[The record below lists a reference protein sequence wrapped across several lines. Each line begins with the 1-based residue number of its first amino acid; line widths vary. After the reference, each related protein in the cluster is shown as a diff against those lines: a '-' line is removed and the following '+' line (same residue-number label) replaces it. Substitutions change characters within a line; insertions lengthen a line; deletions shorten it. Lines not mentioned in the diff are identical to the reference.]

1 MGQILHGC
9 AKTTHAIRGELQ
21 RSEASV
27 ASLAKRFGINEKTV
41 IKWRSRQSVDDFPMG
56 PKERR
61 STVLSPMEEAAIVA
75 LRVHARLPLDDVFV
89 ALKDVI
95 PHLTRSSLHR
105 CLQRYGIS
113 RLPKADREKPKKFK
127 QYEIGYFH
135 IIDIAELRY
144 EGGKGFLFVAVDR
157 TSKLVFARI
166 YRKATKR
173 RQPPSSRCWSRR
185 YLYQIHTILT
195 DTGVQFTDRYQSDG
209 RGWISHIF
217 GRVCGQNGIEHRLTK
232 PYHPWTNGQAER
244 MVRTIK
250 EATVKSFHYR
260 SVQELRRHVRDWLT
274 AYNFAKQLKAL
285 RFKTPYEAI
294 DELWK
299 SKPEIF
305 NIRPH
310 HHSPG
315 LNTQGPDPLY
325 RIIAPAEAG
334 AVNRPDSRTALRMLP
349 SGR

>member
-1 MGQILHGC
+1 MGQVLHGS

-21 RSEASV
+21 RSQASV

-41 IKWRSRQSVDDFPMG
+41 IKWRKRRSVEDMPMG

-61 STVLSPMEEAAIVA
+61 STVLSEMEEAAIVA
-75 LRVHARLPLDDVFV
+75 LRVQARLPLDDVYI

-113 RLPKADREKPKKFK
+113 RLPKADRERPKKFK

-135 IIDIAELRY
+135 IDIAELRY

-166 YRKATKR
+166 YRKATKLAAAAFLR
-173 RQPPSSRCWSRR
+173 VLVKTVP
-185 YLYQIHTILT
+185 YKIHTILT
-195 DTGVQFTDRYQSDG
+195 DNGVQFTDRYQSDG

-250 EATVKSFHYR
+250 EATVKSFHYS

-294 DELWK
+294 EELWK

-305 NIRPH
+305 NVKPH
-310 HHSPG
+310 HHTPG
-315 LNTQGPDPLY
+315 PNT
-325 RIIAPAEAG
+325 
-334 AVNRPDSRTALRMLP
+334 
-349 SGR
+349 